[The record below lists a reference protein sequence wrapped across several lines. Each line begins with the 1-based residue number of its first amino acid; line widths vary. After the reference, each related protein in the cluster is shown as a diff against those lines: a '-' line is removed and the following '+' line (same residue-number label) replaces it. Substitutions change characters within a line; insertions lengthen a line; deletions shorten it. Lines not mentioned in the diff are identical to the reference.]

1 MMPPGARGGMPGMG
15 GMGMPGMPG
24 GLSPQ
29 TVEQRLANLERTVLA
44 MTQMLQ
50 EIQRDMPRNPGRGA
64 GPGGPRGIPPGDGG
78 RNSTPPGPGGAPTP
92 PPPERERQ
100 PEREPSPE

>member
-50 EIQRDMPRNPGRGA
+50 EIQSDMPRNPGRGA